1 MYNFTSPPKVE
12 VAFSKKKNKPVEFI
26 LNLNTYRNAFYRI
39 LNLAKTKYKEIL
51 EEQFGKLDKKKM
63 NHLFRKIVTVYTIY
77 KGDKRRCDVGNIAS
91 IHQKFFE
98 DAFVESG
105 CLFDDSYNNI
115 PMCIFLW
122 GGIDKENPRVEVSV
136 YDLLERT
143 DVKELYFL
151 LDDKLHEFLKQN
163 EE

>member
-1 MYNFTSPPKVE
+1 MFKFISPPKVE

-26 LNLNTYRNAFYRI
+26 LNLNTYRNAFFRI
-39 LNLAKTKYKEIL
+39 LNLAKIKYKEIL
-51 EEQFGKLDKKKM
+51 EEQFNKLDKKKI
-63 NHLFRKIVTVYTIY
+63 NHLFKKIVTVYTIY
-77 KGDKRRCDVGNIAS
+77 KGDKRRCDIGNIAS

-105 CLFDDSYNNI
+105 CLSDDNFNNI

-122 GGIDKENPRVEVSV
+122 GGIDKNNPRVEVSV
-136 YDLLERT
+136 YDLLKRT
-143 DVKELYFL
+143 DVKDLYFL
-151 LDDKLHEFLKQN
+151 LDDKLHEYLKQN